1 MATILRN
8 PVLREGFCQPPPSY
22 RSHFHR
28 VCTTKA
34 LGGNRPHF
42 SHNGLTWSFRRE
54 EKEANVHSSAISP
67 DYTAN
72 KFISGYYGSDER
84 EQEGGFVFSRRASI
98 LSLVGISAMALVSD
112 EAQAAG
118 DVENSSSGPVSRV
131 VRLRDVDNEEMREA
145 LRAAVAGDL
154 NLAESRFTSLIEK
167 YPDSASMWSN
177 RGSVRLS
184 MDKFEE
190 AIGDFTEATRL
201 APQAPV
207 PLFNR
212 AIANEV
218 KNGKLIRFAMS
229 IMTTRRF

>member
-1 MATILRN
+1 MEDMQANSSSYASSPDRTTNIFN
-8 PVLREGFCQPPPSY
+8 SREG
-22 RSHFHR
+22 
-28 VCTTKA
+28 
-34 LGGNRPHF
+34 
-42 SHNGLTWSFRRE
+42 
-54 EKEANVHSSAISP
+54 
-67 DYTAN
+67 
-72 KFISGYYGSDER
+72 GSD
-84 EQEGGFVFSRRASI
+84 GKDFDGDSILSRRASI
-98 LSLVGISAMALVSD
+98 LSLVSLSGMAFVSNR
-112 EAQAAG
+112 ALAASE
-118 DVENSSSGPVSRV
+118 DENSSSGPVSRV
-131 VRLRDVDNEEMREA
+131 VRLRDVDNEELREA

-154 NLAESRFTSLIEK
+154 DLAESRFTSLIEK

-218 KNGKLIRFAMS
+218 KNGKFIRPYNVQRDHEAVSRIISGLSFLA
-229 IMTTRRF
+229 